1 MPLRQQTHTRFAL
14 TYIVKRYIVTRSMD
28 LRPAS
33 YFVLAS
39 LLDGPLHGY
48 AIAARAEDLSAGEVR
63 LTAGTL
69 YGALERMSG
78 QGLVEIDREE
88 TVDGRLRRYYRITG
102 AGRETVLAEA
112 DRLAAAARV
121 VQRRRPSVARG
132 AV

>member
-1 MPLRQQTHTRFAL
+1 
-14 TYIVKRYIVTRSMD
+14 MD

-48 AIAARAEDLSAGEVR
+48 AIAARAEQLSQGEVR

-69 YGALERMSG
+69 YGALERMAG
-78 QGLVEIDREE
+78 QGLVQADREE
-88 TVDGRLRRYYRITG
+88 TVEGRLRRYYRLSDQ
-102 AGRETVLAEA
+102 GRDAVLREA

-121 VQRRRPSVARG
+121 VQRRRPAPIRR

>member
-1 MPLRQQTHTRFAL
+1 
-14 TYIVKRYIVTRSMD
+14 VD

-48 AIAARAEDLSAGEVR
+48 AIASRARELSDGAVR

-69 YGALERMSG
+69 YGALERMAA
-78 QGLVEIDREE
+78 QGLVQLDREE
-88 TVDGRLRRYYRITG
+88 VVDGRLCRYHRLSDE
-102 AGRETVLAEA
+102 GRQAVLREA

-121 VQRRRPSVARG
+121 VQRPRPSVARS
-132 AV
+132 AS

>member
-1 MPLRQQTHTRFAL
+1 
-14 TYIVKRYIVTRSMD
+14 VD

-48 AIAARAEDLSAGEVR
+48 AIASRARELSDGAVR

-69 YGALERMSG
+69 YGALERMAA
-78 QGLVEIDREE
+78 QGLVQLDREE
-88 TVDGRLRRYYRITG
+88 VVDGRLRRYHRLSDE
-102 AGRETVLAEA
+102 GRQAVVREA

-121 VQRRRPSVARG
+121 VQRPRPSVGRSA
-132 AV
+132 A

>member
-1 MPLRQQTHTRFAL
+1 
-14 TYIVKRYIVTRSMD
+14 VD

-48 AIAARAEDLSAGEVR
+48 AIASRARELSDGAVR

-69 YGALERMSG
+69 YGALERMAA
-78 QGLVEIDREE
+78 QGLVQLDREE
-88 TVDGRLRRYYRITG
+88 VVDGRLRRYHRLSDE
-102 AGRETVLAEA
+102 GRQAVLREA

-121 VQRRRPSVARG
+121 VQRPRPSVARSV
-132 AV
+132 A

>member
-1 MPLRQQTHTRFAL
+1 
-14 TYIVKRYIVTRSMD
+14 MD

-48 AIAARAEDLSAGEVR
+48 AIAARASELSDGEVR

-69 YGALERMSG
+69 YGALDRMAAR
-78 QGLVEIDREE
+78 GLVQVDREE
-88 TVDGRLRRYYRITG
+88 TVDGRLRRYYRLSDD
-102 AGRETVLAEA
+102 GREAVVREA

-121 VQRRRPSVARG
+121 VHRPRPSIARS

>member
-1 MPLRQQTHTRFAL
+1 ME
-14 TYIVKRYIVTRSMD
+14 

-48 AIAARAEDLSAGEVR
+48 AISTRAAELSDGAVR

-69 YGALERMSG
+69 YGALDRMAAR
-78 QGLVEIDREE
+78 GLVEIDGEE
-88 TVDGRLRRYYRITG
+88 TVEGRLRRYYRLTDR
-102 AGRETVLAEA
+102 GRDAILQEA

-121 VQRRRPSVARG
+121 VQAPRTRPRHARG
-132 AV
+132 LA